1 MLTKDDHRY
10 LDACL
15 RFARRHRGLTG
26 TNPSV
31 GTLLVKDGC
40 VVGKGITALGGRPH
54 AERVALDQ
62 AGDAAKGATAY
73 VSLEPCAHHGATPP
87 CATAFIEAGVARVVT
102 AWTDP
107 DRRVDGKG
115 HEMLREAGI
124 AVQVADQENSAP
136 RDLAG
141 YLNRK
146 QKDRPQVTLKLAVSA
161 DGMLGRPGEE
171 VAITGRLVK
180 NMVHR
185 LRAEHDGILV
195 GRGTVDADNPDLTCR
210 LPGLGSRSPHR
221 FVLDTNASMSVE
233 CRLAR
238 SARDVPVSIVSAVD
252 KLPEDLAASGVNLF
266 AAESHAGHLALPE
279 FLEDFAGAG
288 MSSLMVEGGAEV
300 ARSFLDQELV
310 DFIWLFTAPTVIGEA
325 GIVSPIPATATV
337 DAYLQAVIG
346 MEQVGELEIAR
357 LGYETAAQLAGR
369 GYHSVTIT
377 ARTREKADTALAE
390 LVARTGRTVFATL
403 VMDNNKLD
411 TVEAAAVTL
420 AVSSRHWR
428 WPEARWLV
436 YPVLILVGIKLFAE
450 DFPNGQPA
458 TLFVALAFV
467 GSALILVAKLL
478 NRPVLQEASNA

>member
-1 MLTKDDHRY
+1 MLTKQDHRY

-15 RFARRHRGLTG
+15 RYARRHRGLTS

-87 CATAFIEAGVARVVT
+87 CATALIEAGVARVVT

-124 AVQVADQENSAP
+124 DVLVDDRENSAP

-161 DGMLGRPGEE
+161 DGMLGRKGEE
-171 VAITGRLVK
+171 VAITGPLVK
-180 NMVHR
+180 NLVHR

-195 GRGTVDADNPDLTCR
+195 GRGTADTDDPDLTCR
-210 LPGLGSRSPHR
+210 LPGLVVRSPHR
-221 FVLDTNASMSVE
+221 FVLDTDAKLSPDS
-233 CRLAR
+233 RLVR
-238 SARDVPVSIVSAVD
+238 SAKVIPVSVVSAVD
-252 KLPEDLAASGVNLF
+252 KLPTELAASGVNLF

-310 DFIWLFTAPTVIGEA
+310 DFVWLFT
-325 GIVSPIPATATV
+325 SPIAVGGGGISSPIQLGASGDLPRGFSV
-337 DAYLQAVIG
+337 DRQ
-346 MEQVGELEIAR
+346 MQ
-357 LGYETAAQLAGR
+357 LGDDSL
-369 GYHSVTIT
+369 II
-377 ARTREKADTALAE
+377 L
-390 LVARTGRTVFATL
+390 
-403 VMDNNKLD
+403 
-411 TVEAAAVTL
+411 
-420 AVSSRHWR
+420 SR
-428 WPEARWLV
+428 
-436 YPVLILVGIKLFAE
+436 I
-450 DFPNGQPA
+450 
-458 TLFVALAFV
+458 
-467 GSALILVAKLL
+467 
-478 NRPVLQEASNA
+478 

>member
-1 MLTKDDHRY
+1 MLTLDDHRY

-15 RFARRHRGLTG
+15 RYARRHRGLTG

-87 CATAFIEAGVARVVT
+87 CATALIEAGVARVVT

-115 HEMLREAGI
+115 HEMLGEAGI
-124 AVQVADQENSAP
+124 VVEVDDQENSAP
-136 RDLAG
+136 KDLAG

-171 VAITGRLVK
+171 VAITGPLVK
-180 NMVHR
+180 NLVHR

-195 GRGTVDADNPDLTCR
+195 GRGTVEADDPDLTCR
-210 LPGLGSRSPHR
+210 LPGLQSRSPHR
-221 FVLDTNASMSVE
+221 FILDTNAALPAKS
-233 CRLAR
+233 RLAQT
-238 SARDVPVSIVSAVD
+238 AQAVPVSVVSSVD
-252 KLPEDLAASGVNLF
+252 RLPEELAASGISLF
-266 AAESHAGHLALPE
+266 VAESHAGQLALPE

-300 ARSFLDQELV
+300 ARSFLDQDLV
-310 DFIWLFTAPTVIGEA
+310 DFIWLFTAPSTVGTD
-325 GIVSPIPATATV
+325 GIVSPIPAKVADELPRGFSIDRQLQLGD
-337 DAYLQAVIG
+337 DAL
-346 MEQVGELEIAR
+346 
-357 LGYETAAQLAGR
+357 
-369 GYHSVTIT
+369 TI
-377 ARTREKADTALAE
+377 
-390 LVARTGRTVFATL
+390 F
-403 VMDNNKLD
+403 
-411 TVEAAAVTL
+411 
-420 AVSSRHWR
+420 SR
-428 WPEARWLV
+428 
-436 YPVLILVGIKLFAE
+436 I
-450 DFPNGQPA
+450 
-458 TLFVALAFV
+458 
-467 GSALILVAKLL
+467 
-478 NRPVLQEASNA
+478 